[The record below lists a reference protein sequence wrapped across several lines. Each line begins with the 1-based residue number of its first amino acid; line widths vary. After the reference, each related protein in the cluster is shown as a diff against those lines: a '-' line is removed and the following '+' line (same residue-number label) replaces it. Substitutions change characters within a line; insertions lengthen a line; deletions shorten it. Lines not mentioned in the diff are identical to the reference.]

1 MSKMRVLKYK
11 LKILGYYRVSWVVPE
26 DPGDMGSI
34 TGSGRSPGEGNGSP
48 FWEIPRTEKPG
59 ELQVHGVARRQTWL
73 SDCTTTKGYYDSKT
87 SDKAAVLWDSV
98 CTMAQSQKGRKW
110 QGVTLL
116 PEQQKCDVFFAWG
129 LGKARPS
136 IILRN
141 LMITSEP
148 EKHTP
153 WPLSYWARCA
163 SSSLASHTCS
173 YNTRFLSNHGT
184 SLFIASLSTL
194 GPLEISNIIWILLE
208 IPSHF
213 DK

>member
-1 MSKMRVLKYK
+1 M
-11 LKILGYYRVSWVVPE
+11 PE
-26 DPGDMGSI
+26 D
-34 TGSGRSPGEGNGSP
+34 TESGRSLGEGNGSP

-87 SDKAAVLWDSV
+87 SDKAAM
-98 CTMAQSQKGRKW
+98 TQSQKGRKW

-116 PEQQKCDVFFAWG
+116 PEQQKCDVFFAGAWG

-136 IILRN
+136 VILRN
-141 LMITSEP
+141 LVTTSEP
-148 EKHTP
+148 EKHTL

-163 SSSLASHTCS
+163 SSSLASYTCS
-173 YNTRFLSNHGT
+173 YNMRFLSNHGT

-194 GPLEISNIIWILLE
+194 GPLEISNIIWTLLE